1 LIHDVAIIGAGIAG
15 ASVAAELDPSL
26 SVVLLEAED
35 QPGYHATGRSAAF
48 WDQCYGG
55 PDVEPLTSASHA
67 FLACPPQGF
76 GRDTL
81 LKQRGVLYLAKADH
95 QAEVDAFIASFTG
108 AVALH
113 KVDRAYLESRIPRL
127 SENWQ
132 IGVHAPETADIDVA
146 GLHQGWLGQARR
158 QGVELIR
165 NARVSGIRRE
175 GDVWTLT
182 TGEQQFRARTIVN
195 AAGAWADDIARLAG
209 VAPIGIAPY
218 RRTVVQARV
227 SPAAPDDL
235 PLVIDL
241 GGTFYFK
248 PDTGGRL
255 WISPHDEVAC
265 AAGDAA
271 PEEMDV
277 AVTLDRFIQ
286 ATGWHVE
293 VVERKWAGLR
303 SFAPDRLPVI
313 GHEPSVPGFF
323 WCAGQGGFGIQT
335 APAIAGL
342 SVSLIQN
349 KPLPAWLSR
358 VDPALYTPD
367 RFRT

>member
-1 LIHDVAIIGAGIAG
+1 LSHDVAIIGAGIAG

-55 PDVEPLTSASHA
+55 PDVEPLTSASYD
-67 FLACPPQGF
+67 FLANPPEGF
-76 GRDTL
+76 GSETL
-81 LKQRGVLYLAKADH
+81 LKQRGVLYLAKSE
-95 QAEVDAFIASFTG
+95 QLEEVQAFITSFAG
-108 AVALH
+108 AVDLQ
-113 KVDRAYLESRIPRL
+113 KVDRSYLESRIPRL
-127 SENWQ
+127 SEDWK
-132 IGVHAPETADIDVA
+132 IGVHARQTADIDVA

-158 QGVELIR
+158 QGAVFVR
-165 NARVSGIRRE
+165 NARVSTIRRE
-175 GDVWTLT
+175 GDVWTLS
-182 TGEQQFRARTIVN
+182 TGAQQFRARTIVN

-227 SPAAPDDL
+227 SPGAPDDL

-265 AAGDAA
+265 GAGDVVA
-271 PEEMDV
+271 EELDV
-277 AVTLDRFIQ
+277 ALALDRFAQ

-293 VVERKWAGLR
+293 AVERKWAGLR

-313 GHEPSVPGFF
+313 GHEPSAPGFF

-342 SVSLIQN
+342 CASLIQN
-349 KPLPAWLSR
+349 RPLPDWLSR
-358 VDPALYTPD
+358 VDPARYAPD
-367 RFRT
+367 RFSS